1 MLRPDP
7 PATLGP
13 YRIVRLLG
21 RGGMG
26 TVHDAVDTVLGRHVA
41 LKLIVPELADDP
53 DFRARFVREARA
65 QASLDSPHVV
75 RVFAHGEIDGRLYL
89 ASQLV
94 PDGDLGATLRR
105 HGPLSEPEA
114 VDLVA
119 QVADGLAE
127 AHRAG
132 LVHRD
137 VKAANV
143 LLHRRG
149 THTVAYLADFGIAA
163 PARGD
168 AAVDDVRAL
177 VRLLR
182 DVLAGTPGP
191 ALARVLA
198 DPPATAAALR
208 DLLRDVL
215 RDLVRDRRLGGRG
228 ARRWWVA
235 AGVAAMLALVAVVA
249 VSLVPGHGPRP
260 DAVAAL
266 ARTLER
272 DAGLDPA
279 TARCTAR
286 ALTAS
291 HRTGHAGRSGRLDD
305 VPVDAV
311 LTAAA
316 SCLWSVNPRDGPA

>member
-1 MLRPDP
+1 MLPDP
-7 PATLGP
+7 PDQLGP
-13 YRIVRLLG
+13 YRIVRRLG

-26 TVHDAVDTVLGRHVA
+26 TVYDAVDTALDRHVA

-75 RVFAHGEIDGRLYL
+75 PVFAHGEIDGRLYL
-89 ASQLV
+89 ASLLV
-94 PDGDLGATLRR
+94 PDGDLGAALRR
-105 HGPLSEPEA
+105 HGPLPVREA

-143 LLHRRG
+143 LLRRCG
-149 THTVAYLADFGIAA
+149 THTVAYLADFGIAV
-163 PARGD
+163 PALGD
-168 AAVDDVRAL
+168 AATDDVRAL

-182 DVLAGTPGP
+182 DVLAERPGP
-191 ALARVLA
+191 ALTRVLVE
-198 DPPATAAALR
+198 PPATAAALR
-208 DLLRDVL
+208 DALRDAL
-215 RDLVRDRRLGGRG
+215 RAEP
-228 ARRWWVA
+228 ARRSRRRW
-235 AGVAAMLALVAVVA
+235 
-249 VSLVPGHGPRP
+249 GP
-260 DAVAAL
+260 AVAAL
-266 ARTLER
+266 VLVAGPVVLLGARPEPTPDVAAFARGLER

-286 ALTAS
+286 ALAAT
-291 HRTGHAGRSGRLDD
+291 HDTRRLSD
-305 VPVDAV
+305 VPVDDV
-311 LTAAA
+311 LAAA
-316 SCLWSVNPRDGPA
+316 ARCLWAVSPPDAPA

>member
-1 MLRPDP
+1 MLRRDLPT
-7 PATLGP
+7 TLGP

-26 TVHDAVDTVLGRHVA
+26 TVHEAVDTALGRHVA

-53 DFRARFVREARA
+53 DFRERFVREARA

-94 PDGDLGATLRR
+94 PDGDLAAALRR
-105 HGPLSEPEA
+105 HGALSEPEA

-168 AAVDDVRAL
+168 AAADDVREL
-177 VRLLR
+177 LRLLR
-182 DVLAGTPGP
+182 DVLAKAPGP

-198 DPPATAAALR
+198 EPPATAAAV
-208 DLLRDVL
+208 RDVL
-215 RDLVRDRRLGGRG
+215 RGMVRDGRLGERG
-228 ARRWWVA
+228 ARRRWVA
-235 AGVAAMLALVAVVA
+235 AGIAAALALVAVLA
-249 VSLVPGHGPRP
+249 VSLVPGSGSRP
-260 DAVAAL
+260 DTVAAL
-266 ARTLER
+266 ARALER
-272 DAGLDPA
+272 DAGLDRA

-286 ALTAS
+286 ALAAA
-291 HRTGHAGRSGRLDD
+291 HRPGRLED
-305 VPVDAV
+305 VPVDVV